1 MIIIFSLLL
10 VSLTNTV
17 MAQQQ
22 DLISSPN
29 SFNNTIQSD
38 NMTTLSGNRIT
49 VSNSSVP
56 NFDLTSLYTKLKE
69 SVVSITDALPAN
81 NNSNAN
87 ATSIGNSTDIFTNN
101 SGATG
106 TGFVYDT
113 KGHIITSLGVV
124 TDTHVQQVE
133 FSDGTIYDAK
143 IIGSDPHSDIA
154 VLLVE
159 NVSIDKLK
167 PVEFITN
174 SSDVLVGEQTATI
187 GNHFDSKGLLSN
199 GIISG
204 IHQISSIE
212 ESLDDPD
219 GSSYAFVD
227 TIVSTVVTNPG
238 SAGGPLFNMKGQVI
252 GMNSA
257 VASTSGEYAG
267 ISIAISSNTI
277 TKEVPQ
283 IISTGTYK
291 HPWLG
296 ISSFD
301 LAHDI
306 KSAIGMNDTDTTGLI
321 VVLVSEGSP
330 AALAGIIKGTSEN
343 SVDIGSNVYVNADS
357 DIIIGIDGKPVNK
370 TADILNHINNKSI
383 GDTIILKVLRNGDI
397 HTANVT
403 LTERP

>member
-1 MIIIFSLLL
+1 M
-10 VSLTNTV
+10 
-17 MAQQQ
+17 
-22 DLISSPN
+22 LI
-29 SFNNTIQSD
+29 
-38 NMTTLSGNRIT
+38 
-49 VSNSSVP
+49 
-56 NFDLTSLYTKLKE
+56 
-69 SVVSITDALPAN
+69 
-81 NNSNAN
+81 
-87 ATSIGNSTDIFTNN
+87 
-101 SGATG
+101 
-106 TGFVYDT
+106 
-113 KGHIITSLGVV
+113 
-124 TDTHVQQVE
+124 
-133 FSDGTIYDAK
+133 
-143 IIGSDPHSDIA
+143 
-154 VLLVE
+154 
-159 NVSIDKLK
+159 
-167 PVEFITN
+167 
-174 SSDVLVGEQTATI
+174 GEQVSTI
-187 GNHFDSKGLLSN
+187 GTSGVLNGLLSD

-204 IHQISSIE
+204 IPKTIYLIYIDKDA
-212 ESLDDPD
+212 L
-219 GSSYAFVD
+219 SYGVVD
-227 TIVSTVVTNPG
+227 AMVSTVITNPG
-238 SAGGPLFNMKGQVI
+238 SVGAPLFNMKGQVI

-301 LAHDI
+301 LTHDI
-306 KSAIGMNDTDTTGLI
+306 KSAIGMNDTDTTGVI

-330 AALAGIIKGTSEN
+330 AALAGIINGTSEN

-383 GDTIILKVLRNGDI
+383 GNTIILKVLRNGDI